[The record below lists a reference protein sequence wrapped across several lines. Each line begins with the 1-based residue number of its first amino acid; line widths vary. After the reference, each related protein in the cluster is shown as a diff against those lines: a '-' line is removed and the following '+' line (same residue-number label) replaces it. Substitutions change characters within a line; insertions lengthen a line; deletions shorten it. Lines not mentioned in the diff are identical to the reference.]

1 MLIIITKAN
10 NQQQVRN
17 YLITKTFFYKNSSN
31 KANYQN
37 KKKVQIEKNNYK
49 GNVFIKKIYF
59 NNFQKYYNK
68 ILYY

>member
-1 MLIIITKAN
+1 MKAN
-10 NQQQVRN
+10 
-17 YLITKTFFYKNSSN
+17 
-31 KANYQN
+31 QN